1 MVYDSE
7 NHRFLAAAHLGVA
20 ICEVLP
26 NAKLLESGL
35 DAFGFFYRFKSP
47 YDVKKEHLQ
56 EIERLASLSLRGDDY
71 RIMEM
76 IPTNAKE
83 FLDHHSQ
90 ELREIDFSQTTIYIL
105 KKGDFVDFI
114 PARQI
119 VDFSNSSIIQLEDI
133 KKIHDDEYIIYAYSF
148 KDKADAKKFFKK
160 LNEYKKNNHLALLAK
175 RNWYKDGLFLPNGEK
190 FKNKLLSWYKKNIET
205 LGYSLVEAYPK
216 KHDAFLSLCD
226 AKKFA
231 EIIHLPEGVN
241 ASLLEVKKTASYETA
256 FCEKKQLNEAFI
268 SSLQSM
274 FKMLNMLGFK
284 ISFALTPFR
293 GKMKEMWY
301 NVIKTTLDDLGVEI
315 AENIDLTTSYELVL
329 YAANPMGQKWP
340 VSSFQFKNDSFT
352 SSFII
357 SLERWIALVV
367 ESGVIPFE
375 LLPEQVRLIPL
386 NKKYHQFAEK
396 LKVKLQEK
404 GLECSVDM
412 STAKLEDKIRES
424 ELQQIPYISV
434 IGDKEIELDIVS
446 IRNKQGKLVPMS
458 IEKLSEI
465 KGYFESQ

>member
-1 MVYDSE
+1 M
-7 NHRFLAAAHLGVA
+7 
-20 ICEVLP
+20 
-26 NAKLLESGL
+26 
-35 DAFGFFYRFKSP
+35 
-47 YDVKKEHLQ
+47 
-56 EIERLASLSLRGDDY
+56 
-71 RIMEM
+71 
-76 IPTNAKE
+76 
-83 FLDHHSQ
+83 
-90 ELREIDFSQTTIYIL
+90 
-105 KKGDFVDFI
+105 
-114 PARQI
+114 
-119 VDFSNSSIIQLEDI
+119 
-133 KKIHDDEYIIYAYSF
+133 
-148 KDKADAKKFFKK
+148 
-160 LNEYKKNNHLALLAK
+160 
-175 RNWYKDGLFLPNGEK
+175 FLPNGEK